1 MKFIANTFFLAM
13 IWRRYRRLFIA
24 VGLLLVSY
32 FLVSL
37 LHQDYLDYVKNS
49 GNDNF
54 LGLSYVL
61 KWLLLLV
68 VTLVFYF
75 LIVARKTPG
84 TNVTDKAPVQAAQ
97 PATQPGAPDP
107 FEAIRHKKKLR
118 GRADQYLEDGKP

>member
-24 VGLLLVSY
+24 VGLLIISY

-37 LHQDYLDYVKNS
+37 LHNDFLDYVKNS

-54 LGLSYVL
+54 LGASYVV
-61 KWLLLLV
+61 KWLVLLV

-75 LIVARKTPG
+75 LIGARKEAKPDNVHKPPTPASRP
-84 TNVTDKAPVQAAQ
+84 TTQTDK
-97 PATQPGAPDP
+97 PDP
-107 FEAIRHKKKLR
+107 FDAIRHKKKLR
-118 GRADQYLEDGKP
+118 GRADQYLEDGKR